1 MDHEILVSTF
11 HEVVQALRQ
20 RTGHIALFLLN
31 ALDTENTSWH
41 ILISTDTYDQMTIK
55 TALRDFMTILERH
68 VETNVLKSILRV
80 TILKTS
86 DSFVKAVNRTFDVT
100 EEVEYLYT
108 CTLANV
114 YIERGILFES
124 QAPLSV
130 STVAGA
136 KKSRRRKKES
146 PVVPVP

>member
-20 RTGHIALFLLN
+20 RTGHVALFLLN
-31 ALDTENTSWH
+31 ALDTENTSWN
-41 ILISTDTYDQMTIK
+41 ILISTDSYDQMTTK

-68 VETNVLKSILRV
+68 VETDLLKNILRV

-86 DSFVKAVNRTFDVT
+86 DPFVKAVNRTFDVT
-100 EEVEYLYT
+100 EKAEYLYS

-124 QAPLSV
+124 RTPKHV
-130 STVAGA
+130 SNMSPV
-136 KKSRRRKKES
+136 KKTRRRKKDAV
-146 PVVPVP
+146 VVPVP

>member
-11 HEVVQALRQ
+11 QEVVQALRQ

-31 ALDTENTSWH
+31 ALDTENTSWN
-41 ILISTDTYDQMTIK
+41 ILISTDAYDQMTIK
-55 TALRDFMTILERH
+55 TALNDFMTILERH
-68 VETNVLKSILRV
+68 VETDVLKNILRV

-86 DSFVKAVNRTFDVT
+86 DPFVKAVNRTFDAT
-100 EEVEYLYT
+100 EKAQYLYA

-124 QAPLSV
+124 QTPTSIPKMAP
-130 STVAGA
+130 A

-146 PVVPVP
+146 PGVSIP